1 MQVQVVKFNDTITL
15 VSASK
20 KYLNC
25 GAKGESASVHMEKK
39 VLRMAMAVFVKS
51 FCKFLI
57 NKMLER
63 IVKP

>member
-1 MQVQVVKFNDTITL
+1 MQAQVIKSKNTITL

-39 VLRMAMAVFVKS
+39 MFKLVMNIQICCSLGVCWYGEESVFK
-51 FCKFLI
+51 
-57 NKMLER
+57 
-63 IVKP
+63 